1 MKYLIIANPTSRRG
15 KSAEQIPVIEEKLR
29 EHALDFDLIR
39 TQWAGHAI
47 QLASQAA
54 KDGYDVV
61 IAAGGDGTINEVV
74 NGLMLARK
82 TQKHQP
88 ALGIISIGTGN
99 DLIIAL
105 GQEQGVNPACKLIA
119 ENKRRKIDIGHII
132 ADEVPKG
139 RYFTNGI
146 GIGFDAAGGI
156 LAEKITWPRGFLAY
170 LIAALQNIFIYYTA
184 PTLKINIDEEAIEM
198 PSLLVSVMNGKRVGG
213 GFLTAPDAIIDDG
226 LFDVCIADEVSRPR
240 MLTLLPLFLKGTQI
254 HEPEIQMKRA
264 KGLKITALE
273 GSMPI
278 HTDGEII
285 CLKSKEAEIKIL
297 PHALEILG

>member
-1 MKYLIIANPTSRRG
+1 MKYLVIANPASRRG
-15 KSAEQIPVIEEKLR
+15 KAADQIPLIEERLR
-29 EHALDFDLIR
+29 ECALDFDLVQ
-39 TQWAGHAI
+39 TQKAGHAI
-47 QLASQAA
+47 QLAAQAA
-54 KDGYDVV
+54 TSGYDVV

-82 TQKHQP
+82 TEKHQP

-99 DLIIAL
+99 DLIIGL
-105 GQEQGVNPACKLIA
+105 GQEQGVGPACKLIA
-119 ENKRRKIDIGHII
+119 NNKRRKIDVGHII
-132 ADEVPKG
+132 ADEVPEG
-139 RYFTNGI
+139 RYFANGI

-156 LAEKITWPRGFLAY
+156 LAEKITWPRGFLSY
-170 LIAALQNIFIYYTA
+170 LIAALQNIFLYYTA
-184 PTLKINIDEEAIEM
+184 PTLKIIIDDETIEM
-198 PSLLVSVMNGKRVGG
+198 PSLLVSVMNGQRVGG

-226 LFDVCIADEVSRPR
+226 LFDLCIADEVSRPR

-285 CLKSKEAEIKIL
+285 CMESKEVEIKIL
-297 PHALEILG
+297 PHALKILG

>member
-39 TQWAGHAI
+39 TQRAGHAI

-74 NGLMLARK
+74 NGLILARK
-82 TQKHQP
+82 TETNQP

-99 DLIIAL
+99 DLIFGL
-105 GQEQGVNPACKLIA
+105 GQEQGVGPACKLIA
-119 ENKRRKIDIGHII
+119 NNKRRKIDIGHII
-132 ADEVPKG
+132 ANEVPEG
-139 RYFTNGI
+139 RYFVNGI

-184 PTLKINIDEEAIEM
+184 PTLKINIDEEAIVM
-198 PSLLVSVMNGKRVGG
+198 PSLLVSIMNGKRVGG

-254 HEPEIQMKRA
+254 HEPEIQMKLA

-285 CLKSKEAEIKIL
+285 CLESKEAEIKIL